1 MKFLFF
7 KAEINQCVNEF
18 TNSRYDAEMLTE
30 LKEKAIHKSDNNDT
44 NPQEQGEDTLVF
56 PVHYFQDLKEFKN
69 VLYDLS
75 DDNKELIGDT
85 RVIFAVKKRPSI
97 GSVMVQNKQ
106 LGMKVTTTDDQ
117 RCNARGCSQ
126 CPLVNDNNNLIINE
140 KPITIPRN
148 LNCKSQNVIY
158 LWVCKLCHEAYFGRI
173 IQDVHHRSNN
183 HRSCFTREDKW
194 ESLPYLCMLRKYT
207 VIISLWST
215 SISRWSRR
223 CPRNNLEGRNI
234 NSSTSTKLHP

>member
-234 NSSTSTKLHP
+234 NS